1 MPPAPL
7 YITTPIYY
15 VTDVPHIGHA
25 YTTIVADALAR
36 FARLQ
41 GRRVGFLTG
50 TDEHGQKVARMAEE
64 RGLTP
69 AAFAKSVSDAYR
81 AAWTALEISNDDFIR
96 TTDADHEAVVTEL
109 WRTLEAKGD
118 IYVGDYE
125 GFYCVACEQFYTEK
139 ELISVDGRGACP
151 VHKRAVDKIK
161 ESTYYF
167 RLSKYQQPLLDWYD
181 AHPEFVQPEMRMNEV
196 RAFVKG
202 GLEDLS
208 ISRTTFTW
216 GVPVPGRDGHVIYVW
231 IDALT
236 NYFSATK
243 RASLEGLWSPGSRI
257 VHMIGKEISR
267 FHAVYWP
274 AMLMSAGLPLPTT
287 IFAHGWW
294 TVNGEKMSKT
304 LGNVVNPLE
313 LAQDLGVDAVRYFVM
328 REVPLGSDGDF
339 SHEALIGRYNA
350 ELANDLGNLLNRTI
364 GMVDK
369 YFAADRT
376 LAERDGEPDPFDVAA
391 TVAKVSAHM
400 EAIAPS
406 KALEEIWGLV
416 RKGNAYID
424 SEAPWKPTA
433 DRARILRNVLELYRC
448 IAHLVSPFMPERAT
462 EMLRQLG
469 ISEPF
474 ALPAWDGRRGYAS
487 AVAAPLFPRV
497 DDDRKKALLDK
508 WLAARKRAEAA
519 TAATAP
525 AVSSDEG
532 LVAFDDFKKMDLRA
546 ATIVAAEPV
555 PKAKKLLKLT
565 VDAGE
570 GRHRT
575 VVAGIAEAYQPAELV
590 GKTVLILANL
600 KPATIRGVTSE
611 GMVLAAGDEAIV
623 GLSAVDRAVPP
634 GTKIR

>member
-1 MPPAPL
+1 MPPSPF

-64 RGLTP
+64 RGLQP
-69 AAFAKSVSDAYR
+69 GDFAKSVSDAYR
-81 AAWTALEISNDDFIR
+81 AAWTALEISNDEFIR

-109 WRTLEAKGD
+109 WKTMEKNGD

-125 GFYCVACEQFYTEK
+125 GWYCVGCEQFYTEK
-139 ELISVDGRGACP
+139 ELNEGACP
-151 VHKRAVDKIK
+151 VHKRPVEKIK
-161 ESTYYF
+161 EQTYYF

-181 AHPEFVQPEMRMNEV
+181 AHPEFVQPEIRLNEV
-196 RAFVKG
+196 RSFVKG

-216 GVPVPGRDGHVIYVW
+216 GVPVPGRAGHVIYVW
-231 IDALT
+231 IDALS
-236 NYFSATK
+236 NYYSATRR
-243 RASLEGLWSPGSRI
+243 RALDGLWSEETRI
-257 VHMIGKEISR
+257 IHMIGKEISR

-287 IFAHGWW
+287 VFAHGWW

-313 LAQDLGVDAVRYFVM
+313 LASDLGVDALRYFVL
-328 REVPLGSDGDF
+328 REVPLGADGDF
-339 SHEALIGRYNA
+339 SHEALVGRYNA

-364 GMVDK
+364 GMVSK
-369 YFAADRT
+369 YFPDR
-376 LAERDGEPDPFDVAA
+376 AVPPREGDEDPFDVAA
-391 TVAKVSAHM
+391 TVARVTAHM
-400 EAIAPS
+400 EALAPS
-406 KALEEIWGLV
+406 KALEEIWALV

-424 SEAPWKPTA
+424 AQAPWKADA
-433 DRARILRNVLELYRC
+433 DRGRILRNVLELYRC
-448 IAHLVSPFMPERAT
+448 IAHVVSPFMPERAT

-469 ISEPF
+469 IADEAERF
-474 ALPAWDGRRGYAS
+474 ALPVWDGRRGYAP
-487 AVAAPLFPRV
+487 AMAAPLFPRI

-519 TAATAP
+519 AP
-525 AVSSDEG
+525 AASIADDKLVSFEE
-532 LVAFDDFKKMDLRA
+532 FQRMDIRA
-546 ATIVAAEPV
+546 AKVVTAEPV

-570 GRHRT
+570 GRTRQI
-575 VVAGIAEAYQPAELV
+575 VAGIAEAYAPGDLV

-611 GMVLAAGDEAIV
+611 GMVLAAGDDAIV
-623 GLSAVDRAVPP
+623 GLSAVDREVAP